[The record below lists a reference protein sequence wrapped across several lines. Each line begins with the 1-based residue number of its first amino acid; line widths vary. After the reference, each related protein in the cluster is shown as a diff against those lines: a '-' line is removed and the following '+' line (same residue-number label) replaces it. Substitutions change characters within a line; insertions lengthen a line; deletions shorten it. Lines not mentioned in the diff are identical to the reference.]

1 MGKLLEVNNLSIS
14 FTQYVQGLNRHD
26 LKVISDL
33 SLDIEESEIVA
44 VLGSSGSGKSL
55 LAHTILGILPYNA
68 HVTGEVKYKG
78 EVLDQDK
85 KEKIRGKEICLI
97 PQSVNFLDPLMK
109 VSQQAVG
116 ECKDDDERK
125 EKKLKQREVFAKY
138 GLDESVDDLYPF
150 ELSGGMARK
159 VLLST
164 ALLNDPDLLIADEPT
179 PGLDSKSVEE
189 TIQDIR
195 KLKEQGKGVL
205 LITHEID
212 VALKTADRIAIFY
225 SGYVI
230 EINKVE
236 NFLNSENL
244 LHPYTKALVDALPH
258 NGFKLTEG
266 VQPLEEVSGC
276 PYYENCPISSDKCA
290 NNKPELIEHNG
301 AMIRC
306 FNFNKAVS
314 EDSVSEEVV
323 DGVVSEAPVE
333 DSVSE
338 APVED
343 SVSEEVV
350 DGVVSEA
357 PVEDSVSEEVVD
369 EVVSEEVIEEPIT
382 EEIAEEVNDEEA
394 NDGA

>member
-1 MGKLLEVNNLSIS
+1 MGDIMGNLLEVNNLSIS

-26 LKVISDL
+26 SKVISDL
-33 SLDIEESEIVA
+33 TIDINESEIVA

-55 LAHTILGILPYNA
+55 LAHSILGILPYNA
-68 HVTGEVKYKG
+68 NVTGELKYKG
-78 EVLDQDK
+78 QTLNQEL
-85 KEKIRGKEICLI
+85 KEKLRGHEICLI

-116 ECKDDDERK
+116 ECKDDAERAQK
-125 EKKLKQREVFAKY
+125 QKRQREIFAKY

-164 ALLNDPDLLIADEPT
+164 ALIGDPDLLIADEPT
-179 PGLDSKSVEE
+179 PGLDAKSVEE
-189 TIQDIR
+189 TISDIR
-195 KLKEQGKGVL
+195 NLKEHGKGVL

-230 EINKVE
+230 EINTVE
-236 NFLNSENL
+236 NFKNSDNV
-244 LHPYTKALVDALPH
+244 LHPYTKALIDSLPR

-266 VQPLEEVSGC
+266 VQPLGEVHGC
-276 PYYENCPISSDKCA
+276 PYWENCPIRLDKCE
-290 NNKPELIEHNG
+290 NNIPELVEHNG

-306 FNFNKAVS
+306 FNFK
-314 EDSVSEEVV
+314 
-323 DGVVSEAPVE
+323 G
-333 DSVSE
+333 
-338 APVED
+338 
-343 SVSEEVV
+343 
-350 DGVVSEA
+350 
-357 PVEDSVSEEVVD
+357 
-369 EVVSEEVIEEPIT
+369 
-382 EEIAEEVNDEEA
+382 A